1 MPSRPVSSGDHV
13 VLVDGS
19 SYIFR
24 AFHAL
29 PPLTRP
35 SDGLPVG
42 AVSGFCNMLWK
53 LLRDAGWVDP
63 THLAVI
69 FDKSEVTFRKDF
81 YADYKANRSEP
92 PEDLI
97 PQFPLIRHAT
107 RAFSIATLEQAGY
120 EADDLIATYARLA
133 AEAGAEVT
141 IVGSDKDLFQLVGG
155 GVTMLDPVKDK
166 RIGPD
171 EVFEKF
177 GVGPEKMIDL
187 QALAGDS
194 VDNVPGVP
202 GIGAKTAAQLLGE
215 YGDLETLLERAHEI
229 KQPKRRENLIANAD
243 LARISKRLVTL
254 ETNVPLDVPLDEL
267 GVHEPNPTRLV
278 AFLKAM
284 EFNTL
289 TRRVAEATGVDIAG
303 VTPDAEMMSAK
314 RGAAAPPSPL
324 RGGVGGG
331 GDGGAVDGEAGTL
344 DLGDGGGS
352 PPPQPSPQGGGGQ
365 REYRPAEGRARKGMN
380 YAGPSAAG
388 GPAPAIEGTTPQ
400 NLADARRAEA
410 AAATVDRS
418 AYETITE
425 LSRLA
430 DWIRIARDEGQVAID
445 TETSGIDPMTAEL
458 VGVSLALAP
467 GIAAYIPLGHVT
479 ATGDLLSEGGAGG
492 GLVPGQISA
501 AQALA
506 LLKDLLE
513 DASVLKIGQG
523 IKYDLTILDRLGIR
537 VAPYDDTML
546 MSYALDSG
554 LGAQG
559 LDELSRRHL
568 GHAPITYDEVT
579 GTGRARKTFAEAT
592 IEKASAY
599 AAEDADLTFRLWRL
613 FKARLVAERM
623 TGVYE
628 TLERPMPAVL
638 STMEQRG
645 VVIERAMLSRLSGEL
660 AQRMGALE
668 ADIHALAGEPF
679 NLGSPKQLGDI
690 LFGKMQLPG
699 AKKTKTGAWA
709 TPASILEDLATQGHD
724 LPRRILDWRQLAKLK
739 STYADALPAYVHAE
753 THRVHTTYQLAATT
767 TGRLSSTEPNLQNI
781 PVRTEEGRKIRRA
794 FVAPEGKK
802 IVSADY
808 SQIELRLL
816 AHMADIP
823 QLRQAFAD
831 GLDIHAMTA
840 SEMFGV
846 PVEGMD
852 SSTRRRA
859 KAINFGIIYGISAFG
874 LANQLGIGREEAGL
888 YIKTYFERFPGIR
901 DYMEAT
907 KEACRRDGYV
917 KTLFGRKCHY
927 PSIRATNPAERA
939 FNERAAINAPL
950 QGSAADII
958 RRAMIRMD
966 SALAEARLGAK
977 MLLQVHD
984 ELIFEVDEAEVAA
997 TLPVISQVMEEAPL
1011 PALALKVPLQVDAR
1025 AAGNWDEAH

>member
-1 MPSRPVSSGDHV
+1 MPSRPVAKGDHV

-63 THLAVI
+63 THLGVI

-81 YADYKANRSEP
+81 YAEYKSNRSDP

-107 RAFSIATLEQAGY
+107 RAFSIPALEQGGY
-120 EADDLIATYARLA
+120 EADDLIATYARIA

-155 GVTMLDPVKDK
+155 LVTMLDPVKDK

-202 GIGAKTAAQLLGE
+202 GIGAKTAAQLLEE
-215 YGDLETLLERAHEI
+215 YGNLETLLERAAEI

-243 LARISKRLVTL
+243 LARVSKRLVTL
-254 ETNVPLDVPLDEL
+254 EQNVPLDVPLEDL
-267 GVHEPNPTRLV
+267 GVDEPNPSRLI

-284 EFNTL
+284 EFSTL
-289 TRRVAEATGVDIAG
+289 TRRVAEATGVEISS
-303 VTPDAEMMSAK
+303 VTPDAEMMSGK
-314 RGAAAPPSPL
+314 RGAAAKQESEAA
-324 RGGVGGG
+324 
-331 GDGGAVDGEAGTL
+331 DGASKTATTEGK
-344 DLGDGGGS
+344 
-352 PPPQPSPQGGGGQ
+352 
-365 REYRPAEGRARKGMN
+365 EYRPAEGRARKGMD
-380 YAGPSAAG
+380 YVAPTAHEG
-388 GPAPAIEGTTPQ
+388 GPGASIEGATPQ
-400 NLADARRAEA
+400 DLAAARRAEA
-410 AAATVDRS
+410 SSAAIDRS
-418 AYETITE
+418 AYETI
-425 LSRLA
+425 SDVGRLA
-430 DWIRIARDEGQVAID
+430 QWIEAARDHGLVAFD
-445 TETSGIDPMTAEL
+445 TETSGVDPMTADL
-458 VGVSLALAP
+458 VGVALAIEP
-467 GIAAYIPLGHVT
+467 GLAAYVPLGH
-479 ATGDLLSEGGAGG
+479 ASAAGDLLSEPGQGLG
-492 GLVPGQISA
+492 GLVEGQIPA
-501 AQALA
+501 AEALT
-506 LLKDLLE
+506 LLKELLE
-513 DASVLKIGQG
+513 DASVLKVGQG
-523 IKYDLTILDRLGIR
+523 IKFDLTVMSRLGIS

-579 GTGRARKTFAEAT
+579 GTGRARVGFAQVS
-592 IEKASAY
+592 IEKATAY
-599 AAEDADLTFRLWRL
+599 AAEDADLTIRLWRL

-623 TGVYE
+623 TTVYE
-628 TLERPMPAVL
+628 TLERPLPAVL
-638 STMEQRG
+638 SAMEQRG
-645 VVIERAMLSRLSGEL
+645 VSIERSMLSRLSGEL

-668 ADIHALAGEPF
+668 ADIHELAGEPF

-699 AKKTKTGAWA
+699 AKKTKTGAWGTA
-709 TPASILEDLATQGHD
+709 AGVLEDLAAQGHE
-724 LPRRILDWRQLAKLK
+724 LPARILDWRQLSKLK
-739 STYADALPAYVHAE
+739 STYADALPTYLHKE
-753 THRVHTTYQLAATT
+753 TGRVHTTYQLAATT

-781 PVRTEEGRKIRRA
+781 PVRTEEGRKIRAA

-808 SQIELRLL
+808 SQIELRIL

-823 QLRQAFAD
+823 QLVQAFEE
-831 GLDIHAMTA
+831 GMDIHAMTA

-852 SSTRRRA
+852 PQTRRRA

-874 LANQLGIGREEAGL
+874 LANQLGIGREEAGQ

-901 DYMEAT
+901 DYMEET

-917 KTLFGRKCHY
+917 TTIFGRKCHY
-927 PSIRATNPAERA
+927 PSIRASNPAERA
-939 FNERAAINAPL
+939 FNERAAINAPI
-950 QGSAADII
+950 QGSAADVI

-966 SALAEARLGAK
+966 GALEAAGLSAR

-984 ELIFEVDEAEVAA
+984 ELIFEIEDGEVEK
-997 TLPVISQVMEEAPL
+997 TLPVITKVMAEAPL
-1011 PALALKVPLQVDAR
+1011 PAKALRVPLLVEAKS
-1025 AAGNWDEAH
+1025 ATSWEEAH